1 MAKTNKRRMIE
12 AREHVMEKLNEVLR
26 TACVPVEIAEYLE
39 SIIDADRLE
48 MPEDVPEDRKREVAA
63 FVIGAVYGLTGGK

>member
-1 MAKTNKRRMIE
+1 MAKSNRRRVAD
-12 AREHVMEKLNEVLR
+12 ARAQVMEKLNEVLR
-26 TACVPVEIAEYLE
+26 SACVPGEIAEYLE
-39 SIIDADRLE
+39 SIIDVYKLE